1 MRRKYLHID
10 TFLKLAALQ
19 LTLVI
24 LVVLCA
30 PLEIA
35 AAENRELSEEV
46 AAELFRAFH
55 KIESMQDNGCWKDY
69 YELKD
74 GLTIDPEYLAQ
85 NGFSQSEKDL
95 LWHTYNS
102 RYTKD
107 FGDYTDGKMRFYVYS
122 DSEWEAIRT
131 FYKDNMT
138 AEFYE
143 PRLEF
148 MDSVTAR
155 VHEVNYTTC
164 MAHQFN
170 YILKERPDTYGNVRI
185 LSNNGGNAVIAA
197 DFDMGVDSMLFETHE
212 IRLTLTYEADNANGT
227 ARDGNVPG
235 RWKICSADWSSV
247 ILDAQAPDNRD
258 ELSEELV
265 RNAVRALADDVYLLF
280 SSYDPLDDIPLQR
293 YLEPKRIE
301 AGRVKYLR
309 AYYGLEDRSV
319 FETFLADFC
328 SDEVASLLLAG
339 QNAIEHDGDL
349 YFREYAPCS
358 VGPDIYRSI
367 SSFDYTVRD
376 GKNADEKL
384 VIFNLLTESTQKQFS
399 ERGSE
404 NALLTFVFTKTGEG
418 WKVTGGDFIDRLDSI
433 FETHRVPQPSTGDNC
448 EALIIP
454 VLIILLACI
463 SLSFFRKY
471 NKNLL
476 INIGKRS

>member
-1 MRRKYLHID
+1 MRHKRLHID

-35 AAENRELSEEV
+35 AAENRELTEEV

-69 YELKD
+69 HEPKD
-74 GLTIDPEYLAQ
+74 GLTVDPEYLAQ

-102 RYTKD
+102 RYPKD
-107 FGDYTDGKMRFYVYS
+107 FGDYTDGTMRFYSYS
-122 DSEWEAIRT
+122 DAEWEAIRT

-148 MDSVTAR
+148 IDSVTAR
-155 VHEVNYTTC
+155 VHELNYTTC
-164 MAHQFN
+164 MAHQFD

-185 LSNNGGNAVIAA
+185 LSNDGGSAVIAA
-197 DFDMGVDSMLFETHE
+197 DFDMGVDSLLYETHE
-212 IRLTLTYEADNANGT
+212 IRLMLTYEADNANGN
-227 ARDGNVPG
+227 AEDGNGPG
-235 RWKICSADWSSV
+235 CWKICGMDWSSV
-247 ILDAQAPDNRD
+247 ILDAQAPDGRD
-258 ELSEELV
+258 ELSEELI
-265 RNAVRALADDVYLLF
+265 RNAVRALVDDVYIMF

-293 YLEPKRIE
+293 YQEPKRIE
-301 AGRVKYLR
+301 AGGVKYLR

-349 YFREYAPCS
+349 YFREYAPCR
-358 VGPDIYRSI
+358 VCDIYRSI
-367 SSFDYTVRD
+367 SSFNYTVRD

-384 VIFNLLTESTQKQFS
+384 VVFNLLTESTQKQFS
-399 ERGSE
+399 EFGSE
-404 NALLTFVFTKTGEG
+404 NALLTFVFTKTEEG
-418 WKVTGGDFIDRLDSI
+418 WKVTGGDFIDRLDAI
-433 FETHRVPQPSTGDNC
+433 FETGHIPQPSTGDDSTT
-448 EALIIP
+448 LIILA
-454 VLIILLACI
+454 LIILLACI
-463 SLSFFRKY
+463 SLSFSRKY
-471 NKNLL
+471 DK
-476 INIGKRS
+476 KPFD